1 MDLVLNNKKI
11 NIKEHYNLYYMTSN
25 WYGLHVQLF
34 QAKEWYF
41 IMKKKNKSMIYNK
54 EIYRY
59 LIILSN
65 TDIKWRNR
73 LLELM
78 VLAPNKITLY
88 MIYKTLEN

>member
-1 MDLVLNNKKI
+1 MVCM
-11 NIKEHYNLYYMTSN
+11 YNCFKQKNDTC
-25 WYGLHVQLF
+25 
-34 QAKEWYF
+34 

-54 EIYRY
+54 EIYLY

-65 TDIKWRNR
+65 TDIKRRNR

-88 MIYKTLEN
+88 MIYETLEN

>member
-1 MDLVLNNKKI
+1 
-11 NIKEHYNLYYMTSN
+11 
-25 WYGLHVQLF
+25 
-34 QAKEWYF
+34 
-41 IMKKKNKSMIYNK
+41 MIYNK
-54 EIYRY
+54 EIYPY
-59 LIILSN
+59 LLILSN